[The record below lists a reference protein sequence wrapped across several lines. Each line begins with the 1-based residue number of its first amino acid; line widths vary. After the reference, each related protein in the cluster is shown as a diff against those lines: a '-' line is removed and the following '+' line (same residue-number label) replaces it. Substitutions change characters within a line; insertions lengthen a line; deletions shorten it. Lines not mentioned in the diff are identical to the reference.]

1 MHTMSLKFLSFFLGM
16 FLFMT
21 YGVTHLHSPALINSA
36 CIAFA
41 DDDEI
46 DTPEEIADE
55 LDDVT
60 EEEDFLEDQEEAV
73 EEQEEEVIEE
83 VKKN

>member
-1 MHTMSLKFLSFFLGM
+1 MMPSKFLSFFISL
-16 FLFMT
+16 FIFMT
-21 YGVTHLHSPALINSA
+21 YGLTHIPAPAFLNSECTTYA
-36 CIAFA
+36 E
-41 DDDEI
+41 DEEF

-60 EEEDFLEDQEEAV
+60 EEDFLEDQEEAV

>member
-1 MHTMSLKFLSFFLGM
+1 MSNKLWSFLIGM
-16 FLFMT
+16 ALFMT
-21 YGVTHLHSPALINSA
+21 YGVTHLQAPSFLNSA
-36 CIAFA
+36 CTAVA
-41 DDDEI
+41 DDDDEI

-73 EEQEEEVIEE
+73 EEQDEEVIEE

>member
-1 MHTMSLKFLSFFLGM
+1 MSLNFLSFFIGM

-21 YGVTHLHSPALINSA
+21 YGVTHIHSPELINSA
-36 CIAFA
+36 WIAFA

-60 EEEDFLEDQEEAV
+60 EEEEFLDEQEEV
-73 EEQEEEVIEE
+73 IEEQEEEVIEE
-83 VKKN
+83 IKKN

>member
-1 MHTMSLKFLSFFLGM
+1 MMPSKFLSFFLSL
-16 FLFMT
+16 FIFMT
-21 YGVTHLHSPALINSA
+21 YGLTHIPAPSFLNSECTTYA
-36 CIAFA
+36 E
-41 DDDEI
+41 DEEF

-73 EEQEEEVIEE
+73 GEQEEEVIEE